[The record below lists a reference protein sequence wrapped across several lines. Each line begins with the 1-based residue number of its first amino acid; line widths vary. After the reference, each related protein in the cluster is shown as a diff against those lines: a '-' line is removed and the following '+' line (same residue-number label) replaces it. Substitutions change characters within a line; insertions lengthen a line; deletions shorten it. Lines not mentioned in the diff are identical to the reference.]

1 MQIGADRRFWLV
13 NAALLAAGFATFAA
27 LYDVQPLLPVFS
39 QQFGVPPATASLA
52 LSVSTFALA
61 FALLGVGPLAD
72 RWGRKRPMVV
82 SMAAGAVL
90 TLACAAAPNFGTV
103 VAVRL
108 LEGIALSGLPGVAMA
123 YLSEEIPPLQLGF
136 AMGLYIAGS
145 AVGGMAGRLLVG
157 VLTDIAGW
165 RLALCAI
172 AVLSLIG
179 AALVG
184 LLLPDSLNFTPNRQ
198 TLAQARAAYF
208 AHVSDAGLP
217 WLYVVGFLAMGAF
230 VTVYNYLGY
239 RLEAAPFMLSQSQI
253 GLVFIVYLAGIVA
266 SPVMGRL
273 ADRFTRRNVMWISAV
288 VMLSGAVMTLGHSLA
303 FVIAGM
309 AVYTWGFFGV
319 HSLASSWVGRRAREH
334 RSHASALYLFAY
346 YLGSGV
352 VGSLGGVVFALGG
365 WRAVIALVAVIVAGL
380 LTISLTAL
388 RRLAPIGVP
397 VVSP

>member
-1 MQIGADRRFWLV
+1 MTKGADRRFWLV

-39 QQFGVPPATASLA
+39 QEFGVPPATASLA

-61 FALLGVGPLAD
+61 FALLGIGPLAD

-82 SMAAGAVL
+82 SMVIGAGL

-103 VAVRL
+103 IAVRV

-136 AMGLYIAGS
+136 AMGLYVAGT

-157 VLTDIAGW
+157 VLTDVAGW

-172 AVLSLIG
+172 AVLSLLCAAVVG
-179 AALVG
+179 A
-184 LLLPDSLNFTPNRQ
+184 LLPESSNFTPNRQ
-198 TLAQARAAYF
+198 TFAQARAAYF
-208 AHVSDAGLP
+208 AHVADAGLP

-239 RLEAAPFMLSQSQI
+239 RLEAAPFLLSQSQI
-253 GLVFIVYLAGIVA
+253 GLVFIVYLAGVVA

-273 ADRFTRRNVMWISAV
+273 ADRFTRRHVMWISAI
-288 VMLSGAVMTLGHSLA
+288 VMLSGALLTLAHALPLVIVGMT
-303 FVIAGM
+303 
-309 AVYTWGFFGV
+309 VYTWGFFGV
-319 HSLASSWVGRRAREH
+319 HSLASSWVGRRARAN

-352 VGSLGGVVFALGG
+352 VGSLGGVAFATHG
-365 WRAVIALVAVIVAGL
+365 WSGVIALVGAIVASL
-380 LTISLTAL
+380 LVIALTAL
-388 RRLAPIGVP
+388 RKLAPIGIV
-397 VVSP
+397 